1 MSLAKPVLTIALCA
15 FAILAQGCASPEG
28 QSSTQLNDQRF
39 GTVHEG
45 MSADQVREA
54 LGPPAK
60 TMKFSMSGK
69 EAWDYQGTDSWGY
82 MVEYSVTFGPDQRV
96 ASKLARRI
104 NDGGEHGSH

>member
-15 FAILAQGCASPEG
+15 FAILAQGCASPDTR
-28 QSSTQLNDQRF
+28 TQLDDQRF
-39 GTVHEG
+39 GAVHEG

-104 NDGGEHGSH
+104 NDGGDHGSH